1 MKEPDCQLLDPT
13 DTKRKHLSHMNVTLE
28 DEILESPVKLV
39 PQSEMKDISERSMEF
54 TQEKIGKYENL
65 IGYIISLFRRTFKI
79 RKVKVNIYSPG
90 LGFTKHFLS
99 SHLSTAFVLS

>member
-39 PQSEMKDISERSMEF
+39 PQSEMKDISERSIHSNNANKSARLL
-54 TQEKIGKYENL
+54 TQEHVTGK
-65 IGYIISLFRRTFKI
+65 
-79 RKVKVNIYSPG
+79 SP
-90 LGFTKHFLS
+90 
-99 SHLSTAFVLS
+99 